1 MCGPPFAW
9 ILNVPHSRYIKLKG
23 PKRAFKIS
31 QQRTP
36 LKKQFVRSYGNNRM
50 RLQCDRTLAREK
62 ILPLNRSGSVKIF
75 VFNIIVM

>member
-1 MCGPPFAW
+1 
-9 ILNVPHSRYIKLKG
+9 
-23 PKRAFKIS
+23 
-31 QQRTP
+31 
-36 LKKQFVRSYGNNRM
+36 M